1 MNPWTDLAVSLLAI
15 VAGMTIGWRA
25 GRGWVAVYGV
35 GLIVT
40 ALIGVVTRWPQAS
53 EWQFLGWAGDVRLKS
68 WLAAMVIPALLLAP
82 THRLATVRRMRIL
95 IGSCVL
101 AGGIGVAPLLSAVMV
116 AERLRELPTRWG
128 PDGVC
133 RQQTDF
139 TCGPAAAVTALKRL
153 GVMADEGAMALAAV
167 TTPLTGTSPEAMA
180 RMLKRGFGD
189 RGVQVGV
196 RNFEGL
202 EELDPHGVTLV
213 VVRYGFMV
221 DHWVCVL
228 GVTDKGVEVG
238 DPGCGRE
245 VWSRSDFEQRWRKVG
260 VELRLRVSWGF
271 DLSQSEAC
279 NTQGVCRGELIL
291 ERGWWYQTTSRFHEY
306 QDPLPSLGVLA
317 GPCSHGAL
325 VAGHIANNP
334 RSCAS
339 EGCNVR
345 GDAPEVG
352 PLAAGAAGTRLAGL
366 RAHQDQRGQVG
377 AIEPDG
383 RLGCASVSGL

>member
-82 THRLATVRRMRIL
+82 TYRLATVRRMRIL

-139 TCGPAAAVTALKRL
+139 TCGPA
-153 GVMADEGAMALAAV
+153 AAV

-260 VELRLRVSWGF
+260 VELRLRVS
-271 DLSQSEAC
+271 
-279 NTQGVCRGELIL
+279 
-291 ERGWWYQTTSRFHEY
+291 
-306 QDPLPSLGVLA
+306 
-317 GPCSHGAL
+317 
-325 VAGHIANNP
+325 
-334 RSCAS
+334 
-339 EGCNVR
+339 
-345 GDAPEVG
+345 
-352 PLAAGAAGTRLAGL
+352 
-366 RAHQDQRGQVG
+366 
-377 AIEPDG
+377 
-383 RLGCASVSGL
+383 